1 MCRCED
7 VPEAQDMKQ
16 APLTTKLLCV
26 ALVASVMMPLGREV
40 YPYIA
45 SMLGSL
51 QFDAVEAVVSAT
63 LGFALDAAMFG

>member
-1 MCRCED
+1 
-7 VPEAQDMKQ
+7 MKQ

-26 ALVASVMMPLGREV
+26 ALVASVMMPLGRDI

-45 SMLGSL
+45 SMLDSL
-51 QFDAVEAVVSAT
+51 QFDAVEAVISAT